1 MRVYYRHI
9 LDVIIVNYF
18 KEIRLGFQNQIYVG
32 FFFIS
37 QQLKRKFHAY
47 ERTKKELGRFL
58 FLVLKLIHKI

>member
-9 LDVIIVNYF
+9 FGVIIVNYF
-18 KEIRLGFQNQIYVG
+18 IEIRLGSEIKFMLLV
-32 FFFIS
+32 FFIS

>member
-32 FFFIS
+32 FFFFIS

-58 FLVLKLIHKI
+58 FLV